1 MTPSQAQIHGLQV
14 RSDGVARQAKELLA
28 YPGINLARITSIW
41 PELGQI
47 APEIGEQIQIEAQY
61 ACYLDRQES
70 DINSYRRDRARKIP
84 RGLDYRQV
92 GSLSNEALEKLMEA
106 RPATIAAA
114 ARLSGV
120 TPAAL
125 TALMVHLRREDV
137 AAHF

>member
-1 MTPSQAQIHGLQV
+1 M
-14 RSDGVARQAKELLA
+14 
-28 YPGINLARITSIW
+28 
-41 PELGQI
+41 
-47 APEIGEQIQIEAQY
+47 
-61 ACYLDRQES
+61 
-70 DINSYRRDRARKIP
+70 
-84 RGLDYRQV
+84 